1 MAPSHLRN
9 TNPAAQTGRSN
20 TCEHAQARW
29 VNTSA
34 RIHVKT
40 RNLPMDTCV
49 SAELRREDRR
59 QNPNKRL
66 ILRISLGGRRLR
78 PLTSTWLPR
87 R

>member
-1 MAPSHLRN
+1 
-9 TNPAAQTGRSN
+9 
-20 TCEHAQARW
+20 
-29 VNTSA
+29 
-34 RIHVKT
+34 
-40 RNLPMDTCV
+40 MDTCV